1 MLVGTVETTYLFAF
15 SNHVIFLMGVAIVM
29 IVAVGLICSLIVS
42 RYLARPISK
51 LSGEVA
57 AAQKNPTA
65 MPNFPPLISGS
76 WISLPQ
82 L

>member
-1 MLVGTVETTYLFAF
+1 
-15 SNHVIFLMGVAIVM
+15 M

-65 MPNFPPLISGS
+65 MPKCSTTHIRELDQFATAHDAD
-76 WISLPQ
+76 
-82 L
+82 